1 MALDATLG
9 STSHRP
15 KVLENLLDHFL
26 TLDEADDPYGP
37 PAFGTNQRID
47 IVDLL
52 DKPGPIL
59 QVRKLTTKRGTTG
72 RLVGTTHKAVVLTL
86 PSVQKGTGF
95 PGKPFFP
102 GAPEKVLEGFVTGRS
117 SRFFSAYTTE
127 RNAVT
132 FSCNSP

>member
-1 MALDATLG
+1 MKLA
-9 STSHRP
+9 
-15 KVLENLLDHFL
+15 
-26 TLDEADDPYGP
+26 
-37 PAFGTNQRID
+37 QRRKGKKKIRVSD
-47 IVDLL
+47 YEFR
-52 DKPGPIL
+52 
-59 QVRKLTTKRGTTG
+59 VREFTTKSGTAG
-72 RLVGTTHKAVVLTL
+72 RLVGTTHEAVVLTL

-127 RNAVT
+127 TNAVM